1 MIKNSRILIW
11 VEELLMLV
19 VVLFGIWRVMTGA
32 YIMLILVAAAV
43 FVMYRQF
50 IILQSFN
57 QTDGEE

>member
-32 YIMLILVAAAV
+32 YIMLILVAAAA